1 MPDGGMAVQNTNIAT
16 VKRFDL
22 DFDDAVFD
30 PPVAAITTYRAGMIL
45 GRVTAD
51 SKLRPFTAAAT
62 HGVGTAVPVGVL
74 GTAVVSDAVPTD
86 ENIRYI
92 VRGGVREDQLSIDT
106 AGLAGV
112 GITEAVKDLLR
123 QTGITPL
130 SAEDLSQLD
139 NQ

>member
-1 MPDGGMAVQNTNIAT
+1 MPDGGMVRQETNIAT

-30 PPVAAITTYRAGMIL
+30 PVLAAITTYRAGMIL

-51 SKLRPFTAAAT
+51 AKLRPYTAAAT
-62 HGVGTAVPVGVL
+62 HGVGTGVPVGVL
-74 GTAVVSDAVPTD
+74 GSDVISDAVPTD

-106 AGLAGV
+106 AGLPGV

-130 SAEDLSQLD
+130 SAQDLSQLD
-139 NQ
+139 N